1 LRRALDLWPAG
12 TEEPERIAALEQLG
26 DAAQVAGLLPRA
38 MQAWREVAESA
49 ADSTRARAL
58 RKIANL
64 HELNCEWSRVMD
76 ARLDAMAAFAAAG
89 EPAEAALE
97 GITTAIRLR
106 LSARHAAGLEVLASA
121 AAHAEASGR
130 EDLKIRLAAL
140 KGNLESRLGRY
151 AEGIP
156 TIRAALDAAVKL
168 QNPALAGEIYQRLA
182 DAIERSS
189 DFNKGAATNREGIAF
204 CEERDAAGGIVACL
218 TCMSWILVR
227 GGEWEQSAAACRRIL
242 ESPACN
248 PVTRAVAIGNTGLV
262 HVMRGELRKGEPL
275 LVEADALAR
284 RLEHAL
290 MEFIARWGLA
300 MCDAANDAHDAA
312 AEKCRAILAR
322 WRQTDERHASMP
334 IQRWAASCFARV
346 GDRQGLRACA
356 DAFGEA
362 AAAFSHA
369 EPLSG
374 LAHVLGEIALLEGDV
389 TKAVEQFEHAIA
401 LLEGMQLPRER
412 VETQLRAA
420 AACAAAGRMEKG
432 GGGARGG
439 ARGAPRR
446 GARPPPAA
454 SPKQLRARRA
464 PRRGVL
470 GCGGPNLR
478 RGRRG
483 AGGGARRRAPGRTP
497 AARRL
502 SEAVARP
509 RRRGPRRA
517 RSARCKARHPGRPDR
532 PAIADPWRDL
542 QRPHGQGDRPRPAA
556 QPAHGRD
563 ARRARACRARLPQ
576 PGRGGAQSG
585 RAWRSRTA
593 STVVGLGAYRNPPD
607 RSQLKLSLQWAP
619 SGNHLKR
626 RQTMSQNRRIDLNDV
641 SYQMLLED
649 PTILEQAE
657 RQARRER
664 SEAMHELMVA
674 PAVRFFERLPQD
686 VTGTLPRRFAG
697 LCLAA
702 TICIAA
708 AAAVV

>member
-1 LRRALDLWPAG
+1 MAKGREERKALGAVDCLSTPARRAAEAAAVIGPEVALELLVAVNGEEGIEALLASQLVSERPGANAAFSSSALREEIYAAIPWTRRRSLHRQVAEALEAKHGKPGELAEHWAAAGEPQRARRVLLEAAKRSRELHAHGDTVTLLRRALDLWPAG

-49 ADSTRARAL
+49 AHSARARAL

-89 EPAEAALE
+89 EPAEAAIE

-130 EDLKIRLAAL
+130 EDLKIRVAAL

-156 TIRAALDAAVKL
+156 NIRAALDAAVKL

-189 DFNKGAATNREGIAF
+189 DFSKGAATNREGIAF

-334 IQRWAASCFARV
+334 IHRWAASCFARV
-346 GDRQGLRACA
+346 GDQQGLRACA

-420 AACAAAGRMEKG
+420 AACAAAGLSEKAIAH
-432 GGGARGG
+432 AREA
-439 ARGAPRR
+439 ARGAERL
-446 GARPPPAA
+446 GARPLLDA
-454 SPKQLRARRA
+454 SANQLRALGAAVQGALGPRGAKRA
-464 PRRGVL
+464 TQAGLTDRQLQILGEISKGRTDKEIARALRLSPRTVEMHVAHALAALDCRSRAEAVRKAGELGVL
-470 GCGGPNLR
+470 
-478 RGRRG
+478 
-483 AGGGARRRAPGRTP
+483 
-497 AARRL
+497 
-502 SEAVARP
+502 V
-509 RRRGPRRA
+509 
-517 RSARCKARHPGRPDR
+517 
-532 PAIADPWRDL
+532 
-542 QRPHGQGDRPRPAA
+542 
-556 QPAHGRD
+556 
-563 ARRARACRARLPQ
+563 
-576 PGRGGAQSG
+576 
-585 RAWRSRTA
+585 
-593 STVVGLGAYRNPPD
+593 
-607 RSQLKLSLQWAP
+607 
-619 SGNHLKR
+619 
-626 RQTMSQNRRIDLNDV
+626 RQV
-641 SYQMLLED
+641 
-649 PTILEQAE
+649 P
-657 RQARRER
+657 
-664 SEAMHELMVA
+664 
-674 PAVRFFERLPQD
+674 
-686 VTGTLPRRFAG
+686 
-697 LCLAA
+697 
-702 TICIAA
+702 
-708 AAAVV
+708 